1 MKSSKKISLI
11 IVSLVAFIFLSLQ
24 SNFAMAQNWASM
36 APYDILWSLFPPV
49 VSPVNPF
56 TGITTPLTSQPFS
69 SFSRSAAIPL
79 PGGGG
84 AVAAPTIIITDWSG
98 SWFSLINNN
107 SLGPMTLTLTE
118 NLSTGIIDGT
128 VWFILHRLVPLPTT
142 VSGTY
147 TGVGAA
153 FVLTGIYTDF
163 QPAFGGLL
171 LIPVDYYITVEGEI
185 AGGTLLVGSYAIES
199 LQQSDFG
206 GFNLN
211 AI

>member
-1 MKSSKKISLI
+1 MKLSKKISLI
-11 IVSLVAFIFLSLQ
+11 IVLLVAFMFLFLQ
-24 SNFAMAQNWASM
+24 PNFAEAQTWSTLS
-36 APYDILWSLFPPV
+36 PYDILWSLFPSV
-49 VSPVNPF
+49 LSPINPI
-56 TGITTPLTSQPFS
+56 TGITSPLIPQPLF

-84 AVAAPTIIITDWSG
+84 AVAAPTIITTDWSG
-98 SWFSLINNN
+98 SWFSAINSN
-107 SLGPMTLTLTE
+107 SLGPMNFTLAE

-128 VWFILHRLVPLPTT
+128 VWFILHRLVPVPTT
-142 VSGTY
+142 ISGTY
-147 TGVGAA
+147 TGVGTA
-153 FVLTGIYTDF
+153 FILKGVYTDF

-185 AGGTLLVGSYAIES
+185 IGGTLLVGSYAIES